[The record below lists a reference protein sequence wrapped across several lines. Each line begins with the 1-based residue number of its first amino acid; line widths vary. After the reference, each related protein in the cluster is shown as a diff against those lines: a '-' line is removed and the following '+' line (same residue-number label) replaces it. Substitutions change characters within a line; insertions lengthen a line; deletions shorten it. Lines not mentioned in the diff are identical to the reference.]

1 MFNSCRRVF
10 FNPVTKSR
18 VHARLPASAS
28 GAKSRQRLVVN
39 PQGDLRFVRASGSP
53 AFTQCHCQPSL
64 QCRVGQGP
72 VVCVHAIPNIVTC
85 GRYGCN
91 GSPDLLAGQCFNF
104 RSIHSRPL
112 VLRCLAKLAA
122 RLASSQTSLFVTRII
137 VYAFNRL
144 SRRLAMGTRPG
155 LLRGAV
161 WTKRR
166 CQKRISAKSSSRQPS
181 NRRAGTSPLG
191 TRHHQRMTCRLDG
204 SGDQQSASI
213 HDQRAVLRN
222 FDTKYVASPCPI
234 CSDSYIFC
242 SI

>member
-1 MFNSCRRVF
+1 MFF
-10 FNPVTKSR
+10 DPVT
-18 VHARLPASAS
+18 
-28 GAKSRQRLVVN
+28 
-39 PQGDLRFVRASGSP
+39 
-53 AFTQCHCQPSL
+53 QCC
-64 QCRVGQGP
+64 VGQGP
-72 VVCVHAIPNIVTC
+72 VVCVHAIPNIFTL
-85 GRYGCN
+85 GRYGCH
-91 GSPDLLAGQCFNF
+91 GSPDLLAGQSINF
-104 RSIHSRPL
+104 RSIHSRPC

-122 RLASSQTSLFVTRII
+122 RLASSQISLLVTRIT
-137 VYAFNRL
+137 VCAFNRL
-144 SRRLAMGTRPG
+144 SRRLAMGTRHYPADSNVRDQSGCGTEPKHILTSSIMRRGSKQQASCVLTPG

>member
-1 MFNSCRRVF
+1 M
-10 FNPVTKSR
+10 
-18 VHARLPASAS
+18 RLTALAGMWPW
-28 GAKSRQRLVVN
+28 
-39 PQGDLRFVRASGSP
+39 VRA
-53 AFTQCHCQPSL
+53 HCPHDANERVQPSYGTKGHHIL
-64 QCRVGQGP
+64 TSSIISRGNKQQAS
-72 VVCVHAIPNIVTC
+72 CVLT
-85 GRYGCN
+85 
-91 GSPDLLAGQCFNF
+91 
-104 RSIHSRPL
+104 
-112 VLRCLAKLAA
+112 
-122 RLASSQTSLFVTRII
+122 
-137 VYAFNRL
+137 
-144 SRRLAMGTRPG
+144 PG
-155 LLRGAV
+155 FLRGAV